1 MEKKF
6 VMVKSSWYINF
17 CFFCIVFVSVNIHA
31 QEKLG
36 YANSNY
42 CPTSSIFLN
51 PASSAD
57 SWAMAQLNIIG
68 VNAFAHNNAAFL
80 PAFYY
85 LDLIRNPESIM
96 PRYLKSKTDKNA
108 YVVLNADALA
118 FTFSKEHWGWGFFT
132 RARSFSQVKNI
143 PKTLADYATA
153 YAMGDEAVL
162 KNEDVF
168 NSVNVR
174 ISTQS
179 WAEFGINTA
188 YIFSKNRK
196 DMWQLGGNLRY
207 LSGLHTSQFGFL
219 MLMGS
224 YNDTLLVVDKLNS
237 NLAFQDQPRWNYGEG
252 MALDAGIVF
261 KRMLKTVNNYYP
273 NSTKFDCKHADY
285 KFKASLALRDLGY
298 IRYQPTLRAKLEGSG
313 TYRLDR
319 GQKLLKQQVIDSIM
333 ALFYTDNYTTSLPLN
348 LCAQFDWN
356 TEQYVYI
363 NATAVINLMPSF
375 FNGPQ
380 AYNLISVTPRY
391 ERKNFEFALPIR
403 MLGLSM
409 PQMGMAFRVRSFSF
423 GLEDALPLLFHN
435 DLRGGGLYFNI
446 ACSLFDNPGCKRN
459 SWILNA
465 CPDFIKKR
473 L

>member
-1 MEKKF
+1 MEKSGWFIKF
-6 VMVKSSWYINF
+6 FLLPVLLYVIPSQ
-17 CFFCIVFVSVNIHA
+17 A
-31 QEKLG
+31 QDKLG

-57 SWAMAQLNIIG
+57 AWTMAQCNILG
-68 VNAFAHNNAAFL
+68 LNAFMHNNAAFL

-85 LDLIRNPESIM
+85 LDLVRTPEQVM
-96 PRYLKSKTDKNA
+96 PRYFKGNSDKYA
-108 YVVLNADALA
+108 YALINTDALA

-132 RARSFSQVKNI
+132 RARSYSQIRNI
-143 PKTLADYATA
+143 PKTLTDYAVA
-153 YAMGDEAVL
+153 YALSDNVVL
-162 KNEDVF
+162 NSEDAF
-168 NSVNVR
+168 NSLNLR
-174 ISTQS
+174 ISTQT
-179 WAEFGINTA
+179 WAEMGVNAA
-188 YIFSKNRK
+188 YIISKNRK
-196 DMWQLGGNLRY
+196 DLWQVGGNLRY
-207 LSGLHTSQFGFL
+207 LSGLHTSQFGFSV
-219 MLMGS
+219 LMGN
-224 YNDTLLVVDKLNS
+224 YNDTLLQVDNLNS

-285 KFKASLALRDLGY
+285 KYKASLSLRDLGY
-298 IRYQPTLRAKLEGSG
+298 IRYQPTMRAKLKGSG

-319 GQKLLKQQVIDSIM
+319 GEKLLKQQVIDSIM

-348 LCAQFDWN
+348 MCAQFDWN

-363 NATAVINLMPSF
+363 NATAVINVMPFF

-380 AYNLISVTPRY
+380 SYNMISVTPRY
-391 ERKNFEFALPIR
+391 ERKNFEFAMPLR
-403 MLGLSM
+403 MFGWSM
-409 PQMGMAFRVRSFSF
+409 PQVGMAFRIRSFSL
-423 GLEDALPLLFHN
+423 GLEDALPLIFHN
-435 DLRGGGLYFNI
+435 DFQGGGIYFNLGI
-446 ACSLFDNPGCKRN
+446 SLFDNPACKRN

>member
-1 MEKKF
+1 
-6 VMVKSSWYINF
+6 MVRLSWYINF
-17 CFFCIVFVSVNIHA
+17 SLTCICLVYATLNA

-57 SWAMAQLNIIG
+57 AWAMAQLNIIG

-85 LDLIRNPESIM
+85 LDLIRNPERIV

-132 RARSFSQVKNI
+132 RARSFSQIKNI

-153 YAMGDEAVL
+153 YAMGDQTVL
-162 KNEDVF
+162 KSEDVF

-179 WAEFGINTA
+179 WAEFGVNTA

-196 DMWQLGGNLRY
+196 DMWQVGGNLRY
-207 LSGLHTSQFGFL
+207 LSGMHTSQFGFL

-224 YNDTLLVVDKLNS
+224 YNDTLLIVDKLNS

-252 MALDAGIVF
+252 MAMDAGIVF

-333 ALFYTDNYTTSLPLN
+333 ALFYTSHYTTSLPLN

-363 NATAVINLMPSF
+363 NATAVINIMPSF

-380 AYNLISVTPRY
+380 AYNIISVTPRY
-391 ERKNFEFALPIR
+391 ERKNFEFALPLR

-409 PQMGMAFRVRSFSF
+409 PQLGMAFRIRSFSL
-423 GLEDALPLLFHN
+423 GLEDALPILFHN
-435 DLRGGGLYFNI
+435 DMRGGGLYFNI
-446 ACSLFDNPGCKRN
+446 AVSVFDNPACKRN

-465 CPDFIKKR
+465 CPAFIRKR